1 MAAPLFLVGFMAAG
15 KTSVGRAIAAA
26 TGRRF
31 VDLDDEIA
39 ARGEPAGAL
48 AARDEPELRRREAAA
63 LAALIESLGSAGA
76 RSSAKRCGE
85 SIESPGSAG
94 ARSSAKRCGAS
105 IERPGSAGARS
116 SAKRCGELIESPG
129 AAGGAGDPGAVIA
142 TGGGA
147 AAFGDNLERMR
158 AAGLVVALGVPPDE
172 ARRRAAG
179 DPGGRPLLAQAERLA
194 ALRAPSYRR
203 AHAVVDT
210 VGKDVARVAAEV
222 RAVEDVWARLPA
234 AHRGATIL
242 ALGERSYAVAVAASL
257 DAELLRGALG
267 GATRIAVITD
277 DNVARHHLASLRRHL
292 PADPELFELAPGEAS
307 KSFASYERACNA
319 LVERGLDRGSAIVA
333 LGGGVVGDLAGFV
346 AATLYRGIPVVQLP
360 TTIVAMT
367 DAAIGGKTAIDLPAG
382 KNLVGAF
389 WQPRLVACGLDT
401 LATLPARERRA
412 GFGELWKYALLGGAE
427 PWRAVAACAPW
438 AAAPGALAPP
448 PELGLAIDRSIAYKA
463 EIVGRDEREQTGARL
478 LLNLGHTVGHA
489 IETASGMLHGEA
501 VALGLLAACRV
512 SARVLGTPR
521 ELERELAAA
530 LAASG
535 LPTDLDRWL
544 GDDVLARVRVDKKR
558 LGAQLRFVAVREVG
572 ACEPIELA
580 VDELPRILRPDPGA

>member
-1 MAAPLFLVGFMAAG
+1 MPPPLLLVGFMAAG

-31 VDLDDEIA
+31 VDLDDAIA
-39 ARGEPAGAL
+39 AMGEPAAAL
-48 AARDEPELRRREAAA
+48 VARDEPEFRRREAAT
-63 LAALIESLGSAGA
+63 LAAQLAAAAADPAG
-76 RSSAKRCGE
+76 
-85 SIESPGSAG
+85 
-94 ARSSAKRCGAS
+94 
-105 IERPGSAGARS
+105 
-116 SAKRCGELIESPG
+116 
-129 AAGGAGDPGAVIA
+129 PGAVIA

-147 AAFGDNLERMR
+147 AASGDNLERMR
-158 AAGLVVALGVPPDE
+158 AAGLVIALGVDVAE
-172 ARRRAAG
+172 AERRAAG
-179 DPGGRPLLAQAERLA
+179 DPGGRPLMAQAARLA
-194 ALRAPSYRR
+194 AIRAPIYRR

-210 VGKDVARVAAEV
+210 TGRDVARVAAEV
-222 RAVEDVWARLPA
+222 RAVEAAWARLPA
-234 AHRGATIL
+234 AHRGAAL
-242 ALGERSYAVAVAASL
+242 VALGERSYAVAVSAAT
-257 DAELLRGALG
+257 DAELLRGALA

-277 DNVARHHLASLRRHL
+277 AHVARHHLGPLRRLL
-292 PADPELFELAPGEAS
+292 PGAEAPEVLELAPGEAS
-307 KSFASYERACNA
+307 KSFATYAQACA
-319 LVERGLDRGSAIVA
+319 ELVARGLDRGSAIVA

-346 AATLYRGIPVVQLP
+346 AATLFRGIPVVQLP

-389 WQPRLVACGLDT
+389 WQPRLVACSTDT

-412 GFGELWKYALLGGAE
+412 GFGELWKYALLDGAAL
-427 PWRAVAACAPW
+427 WGSVAACAAW
-438 AAAPGALAPP
+438 AAAPGELAPP
-448 PELGLAIDRSIAYKA
+448 PELRAVIDRSIAYKA

-501 VALGLLAACRV
+501 VALGLLAACRI
-512 SARVLGTPR
+512 SARVLGASR

-544 GDDVLARVRVDKKR
+544 GEEVLARLRVDKKR
-558 LGAQLRFVAVREVG
+558 RGAHLRFVAIREVG
-572 ACEPIELA
+572 SCEPVELE
-580 VDELPRILRPDPGA
+580 VTELGRILRPDPGA